1 MKNLINN
8 NQNTHTM
15 KKPKVVLKNVK
26 FHEGHEGQG
35 INADVW
41 INGVKCIHILD
52 DGNGGCL
59 DIDVLSY
66 GAKDP
71 DKIKNLV
78 KDLNEYV
85 DSLPEK
91 PLDFGHGA
99 IKDKEGNV
107 RMFKTSLE
115 DYLNELTY
123 EFERQKERKK
133 MEKRMQTAFVIG
145 IPNADRYT
153 YFNYKRP
160 LSSMPKEYLQGRL
173 DAIVKKHC
181 TDGKIILN
189 TNLQALGLTI

>member
-1 MKNLINN
+1 
-8 NQNTHTM
+8 M
-15 KKPKVVLKNVK
+15 KKLKVILKKVK

-41 INGVKCIHILD
+41 INDVKCIHIRD

-59 DIDVLSY
+59 DIDILTY

-71 DKIKNLV
+71 DKIKNNV
-78 KDLNEYV
+78 KYLNEYI

-123 EFERQKERKK
+123 EYEREKERKK
-133 MEKRMQTAFVIG
+133 MEKRMKTAFLIG
-145 IPNADRYT
+145 IPNNDHYS
-153 YFNYKRP
+153 YIDYKRL
-160 LSSMPKEYLQGRL
+160 LSSLPKPWLQGRL

-181 TDGKIILN
+181 TNGETILN
-189 TNLQALGLTI
+189 TNLKELGLTI